1 MCKEEEKD
9 WSLFYSNKEMIKRE
23 VFWEEEEKK
32 RHTMMESGEP
42 YMMMEKT
49 EAAKPQKSF
58 LILPS
63 NAKTDT
69 NATAVKAPIANPNKP
84 PIFPFSFFG
93 AYIMNTITYI
103 NSITAPV
110 PFIVDTNILCGD
122 TNGNPYLFYIFQQK

>member
-1 MCKEEEKD
+1 
-9 WSLFYSNKEMIKRE
+9 
-23 VFWEEEEKK
+23 
-32 RHTMMESGEP
+32 MMESGEP

-69 NATAVKAPIANPNKP
+69 KATAVKAPIANANKP
-84 PIFPFSFFG
+84 PIFPFSFFP
-93 AYIMNTITYI
+93 AYTMNTITYI

-122 TNGNPYLFYIFQQK
+122 TNGNPYLYIILQQIISFFIYYIYFTNTHFQINYYTFIHSISLPCR